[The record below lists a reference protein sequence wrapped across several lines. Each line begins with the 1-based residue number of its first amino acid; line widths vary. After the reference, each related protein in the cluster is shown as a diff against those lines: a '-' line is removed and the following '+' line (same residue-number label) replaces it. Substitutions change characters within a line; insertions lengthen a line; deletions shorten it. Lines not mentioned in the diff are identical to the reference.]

1 MSYLATMPNDITLVK
16 KHKIIELWVNLIQA
30 KLDQFRTEL
39 DFEKRNEIE
48 EAILTYIEKLE
59 EM

>member
-1 MSYLATMPNDITLVK
+1 MPYLSTTPDAITLVK